1 MLILKKTQAPSY
13 CLGMLWFVSDSWLI
27 RGIES
32 IFHWEIRWK
41 RSSYFSWKQ
50 SSRTRQLSSSYAVTM
65 GTNSLWR
72 YILISI
78 TLGMGYF
85 SDIKKLRHYKD
96 GLISES
102 FSLWLQSPNH
112 FLFNRGVIWHLLLEI
127 GVKLK
132 NLLKLSY
139 LWVNDKSTERF
150 FQIFVVFLENFN
162 FNMKLWNQN
171 NDSKLSI

>member
-72 YILISI
+72 YFLISI
-78 TLGMGYF
+78 
-85 SDIKKLRHYKD
+85 
-96 GLISES
+96 
-102 FSLWLQSPNH
+102 SLW
-112 FLFNRGVIWHLLLEI
+112 VDEI
-127 GVKLK
+127 
-132 NLLKLSY
+132 LLKH
-139 LWVNDKSTERF
+139 WADDKQSKARDS
-150 FQIFVVFLENFN
+150 
-162 FNMKLWNQN
+162 
-171 NDSKLSI
+171 DSKYRQMALVGFDTYTTDLGWDSWLLRVNPLVKQKQCKITLDGPDRFHT